1 MEGVKAVQ
9 LSWGSTLFA
18 GSQRQTVTQEL
29 DVAFSLSVMEGSSCL
44 AHGCLAMYQ
53 VMEDMT
59 ENRICCEI
67 TVDFSL
73 LSYFACLTWMQIC
86 ESLH

>member
-18 GSQRQTVTQEL
+18 GSQRQTVNQEI
-29 DVAFSLSVMEGSSCL
+29 DVAFSLSVMKGSSCF
-44 AHGCLAMYQ
+44 AHGCLGM

-59 ENRICCEI
+59 ENRICCET
-67 TVDFSL
+67 TVDL
-73 LSYFACLTWMQIC
+73 
-86 ESLH
+86 